1 MPCPVHNGD
10 NDDISRDESGAN
22 GGFQAEDSQVDR
34 RSFMKSALVIG
45 GASALSTVTSM
56 FGMSGTAAAT
66 GEDRVSIADRNNRQ
80 HAWDVYQQYVES
92 RQQAIPPTYHLI
104 LLADYDHSGE
114 PSPGHRKRVAEAFEQ
129 IEAAFDW
136 SHDGILFTA
145 GYSLEYFERFD
156 ETLPAGLDPRVEPK
170 AGSGLMSAE
179 TLINTG
185 GVTLPREDP
194 SADSHDL
201 CLHLASDH
209 VQNLLAVEQ
218 ALWGEK
224 SEINGVTFTAT
235 LDGIFTQPES
245 YPERRVG
252 FVGHDALEEQG
263 GVSDENGVYPSTIP
277 DDADLSMGFNTLF
290 RNSVPRE
297 TDATMLEDQ
306 FLVEPKPPGMFAQ
319 GTIQHVSKLDIELGG
334 GENSEG
340 GWYDE
345 LDLDQRRQQMF
356 SSEHTAENTGTVGEK
371 LGNSNA
377 PDEKPMRNLSSD
389 DQDIAELTD
398 DHAAE
403 LNRVGHVQK
412 VSRARFDRR
421 QRLTD
426 EGRTRLSGGDN
437 ILPADEYDQTI
448 GTGGKSDDLP
458 GHDGDQ
464 KAEQTILRRDIDTVD
479 QATPGNH
486 FIGLM
491 RFAPYMAYMRQA
503 MNGIDFSTE
512 PFGLPEDQGG
522 FTHSGSVPDENSGIL
537 DFLTTQRRGNF
548 LVPPITLRALPH
560 PQSEDVDLTV
570 STDGDSYTVE
580 TSDLSRGQI
589 ETETVRF
596 GWFYEVNSGS
606 GASPSAISNRGG
618 TLTLEFPAD
627 ETSIEA
633 APGGP
638 DGEGDVRLRLFAKRG
653 ADNSPVRGTVNLQ
666 AVQTDSESEDDQQG
680 QESKESAEKE
690 DRGQNKG
697 RQNRGQSQNPPGK

>member
-1 MPCPVHNGD
+1 
-10 NDDISRDESGAN
+10 
-22 GGFQAEDSQVDR
+22 
-34 RSFMKSALVIG
+34 
-45 GASALSTVTSM
+45 
-56 FGMSGTAAAT
+56 
-66 GEDRVSIADRNNRQ
+66 
-80 HAWDVYQQYVES
+80 
-92 RQQAIPPTYHLI
+92 

-114 PSPGHRKRVAEAFEQ
+114 PSPGHRNQVDRAFEQ
-129 IEAAFDW
+129 IEDAFDW
-136 SHDGILFTA
+136 SHDGVLFTA
-145 GYSLEYFERFD
+145 GYSLEYFERFS
-156 ETLPAGLDPRVEPK
+156 ETLPAGIDPRVEPTT
-170 AGSGLMSAE
+170 SPGLISAE

-194 SADSHDL
+194 AADSHDL

-224 SEINGVTFTAT
+224 SEVNGVEFTAT
-235 LDGIFTQPES
+235 LEGIFTQPES

-252 FVGHDALEEQG
+252 FVGHDALEEEG
-263 GVSDENGVYPSTIP
+263 GVSEDDGVYPSDIP

-306 FLVEPKPPGMFAQ
+306 FLVAPKPPGMFAQ

-334 GENSEG
+334 GEDSEG

-345 LDLDQRRQQMF
+345 LSLDERRQQMF
-356 SSEHTAENTGTVGEK
+356 SPEHTAENTGTVGEK

-377 PDEKPMRNLSSD
+377 PGEKPTRDLSSD
-389 DQDIAELTD
+389 EQDIAELTD

-412 VSRARFDRR
+412 VARARFDRR

-426 EGRTRLSGGDN
+426 EGRTRLSGGDE
-437 ILPADEYDQTI
+437 ILPADEYDHTV
-448 GTGGKSDDLP
+448 GTGTESMEDLP
-458 GHDGDQ
+458 GHDGAQ

-512 PFGLPEDQGG
+512 PFGLSEDQGG
-522 FTHSGSVPDENSGIL
+522 FAHSGSVPDENSGIL

-548 LVPPITLRALPH
+548 LVPPITLRALPQ
-560 PQSEDVDLTV
+560 PQSEAVDIAV
-570 STDGDSYTVE
+570 SKAEDAYIVE
-580 TSDLSRGQI
+580 TDDLSKGHL
-589 ETETVRF
+589 ETDTVRF
-596 GWFYEVNSGS
+596 GWFYEVNTGG
-606 GASPSAISNRGG
+606 GASPSTISNRGG

-627 ETSIEA
+627 ETGIEA

-638 DGEGDVRLRLFAKRG
+638 DGEDDIRLRLFAKRSG
-653 ADNSPVRGTVNLQ
+653 KAPPVRGSTNLQ
-666 AVQTDSESEDDQQG
+666 DAQTISENQKQG
-680 QESKESAEKE
+680 NEENQGRGRGNEKNQG
-690 DRGQNKG
+690 RGKANKQNQG
-697 RQNRGQSQNPPGK
+697 RGNN